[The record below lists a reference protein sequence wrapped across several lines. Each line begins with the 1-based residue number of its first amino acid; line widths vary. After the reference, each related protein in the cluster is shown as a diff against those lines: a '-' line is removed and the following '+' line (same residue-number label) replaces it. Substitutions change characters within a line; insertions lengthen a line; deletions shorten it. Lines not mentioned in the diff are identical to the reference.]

1 MFQLELKDLARAQ
14 AVLQH
19 EGDHG
24 EIAKGAKAFPE
35 AGDLVSGERHDHAA
49 RLSQS
54 EIGRNLGL
62 PAAVAERRAR
72 GIPALKERFAGN
84 LPCVMEAIQA
94 AQHAQAVI
102 DGLRRGRGLLLE
114 LVTDILEQK
123 GLLKPTQR
131 VSCTF
136 EPACQVE

>member
-1 MFQLELKDLARAQ
+1 
-14 AVLQH
+14 
-19 EGDHG
+19 
-24 EIAKGAKAFPE
+24 
-35 AGDLVSGERHDHAA
+35 
-49 RLSQS
+49 
-54 EIGRNLGL
+54 
-62 PAAVAERRAR
+62 
-72 GIPALKERFAGN
+72 
-84 LPCVMEAIQA
+84 MEAIQA

>member
-1 MFQLELKDLARAQ
+1 VKVVFEDLKSIRGEGQEALLAALTQDMKASFREQEIFQPELQDLARAQ

-19 EGDHG
+19 ESDHG
-24 EIAKGAKAFPE
+24 EIAESAKAFPE
-35 AGDLVSGERHDHAA
+35 AGDLLSGEGHDHAA

-54 EIGRNLGL
+54 QIGRNLGL

-84 LPCVMEAIQA
+84 FLCVMEAIQA

-102 DGLRRGRGLLLE
+102 DGLRRG
-114 LVTDILEQK
+114 
-123 GLLKPTQR
+123 
-131 VSCTF
+131 
-136 EPACQVE
+136 